1 MVQLHRTYAALFLSA
16 LISGSIRGGTAFA
29 FAIDAR
35 PPLAAS
41 ASSFAGGRKSSSL
54 CLEQRSSISIV
65 VGRGG
70 SARRLSAAKSD
81 DAPHLHSP
89 REEAMASMKKCYKT
103 IFAAAAVEAWTRLM
117 PDVRGGWNIMLA
129 TRPSSWLENADAL
142 AVINLAI
149 FGIGL
154 WWVSQLYEKIGAS
167 IAGGGTPLSAATQ
180 IMASYRYMYL
190 TIGWSL
196 VGLSMRLADK
206 VFVST
211 TIAPFVVLALAVG
224 ASVYVNTYLF
234 TSEAAGMANSNKGG
248 NPATMNGIKAAR
260 NIFFCAISFLLFA
273 VLRFVFWSTVVVPS
287 DMMLPIKI
295 LTVNKFLAP
304 LGLAQLLQSLDR
316 RFLDAAMVVTKISN
330 IEKEQK
336 DVDALGALKEAEKSF
351 YDKVAKVLRSSL
363 ILDILRY
370 GIPLIMSVVKGTE

>member
-1 MVQLHRTYAALFLSA
+1 
-16 LISGSIRGGTAFA
+16 
-29 FAIDAR
+29 
-35 PPLAAS
+35 
-41 ASSFAGGRKSSSL
+41 
-54 CLEQRSSISIV
+54 
-65 VGRGG
+65 
-70 SARRLSAAKSD
+70 
-81 DAPHLHSP
+81 
-89 REEAMASMKKCYKT
+89 MKKCYKT

-167 IAGGGTPLSAATQ
+167 IAEGGTPLSAATQ

-206 VFVST
+206 VFVSIA
-211 TIAPFVVLALAVG
+211 IAPFVVLTLAVG

-260 NIFFCAISFLLFA
+260 NIFFCAISFLLLA

>member
-16 LISGSIRGGTAFA
+16 LSSSSIRGGTAFA
-29 FAIDAR
+29 FAIDVR
-35 PPLAAS
+35 PLAAS
-41 ASSFAGGRKSSSL
+41 ASSFAGGRKSLSL
-54 CLEQRSSISIV
+54 LLEQRGSISIV

-70 SARRLSAAKSD
+70 AQRLSAAKGD
-81 DAPHLHSP
+81 DAPHLTSP
-89 REEAMASMKKCYKT
+89 REEALASMKKCYKT

-142 AVINLAI
+142 AAINLVV

-167 IAGGGTPLSAATQ
+167 IAEGGTPLSAATK

-190 TIGWSL
+190 AIGWSL

-206 VFVST
+206 VFVSIA
-211 TIAPFVVLALAVG
+211 IAPFVVLALAVG
-224 ASVYVNTYLF
+224 ASVYVNTNLF
-234 TSEAAGMANSNKGG
+234 TSEAAYMANSNKGD

-287 DMMLPIKI
+287 DLTLPIKI

-304 LGLAQLLQSLDR
+304 LGLAQLLKSLNR
-316 RFLDAAMVVTKISN
+316 RFLDAAMVVTTVRN
-330 IEKEQK
+330 IEKEQT

-351 YDKVAKVLRSSL
+351 YDKVAKLLRSSL

-370 GIPLIMSVVKGTE
+370 GIPIVMSVVKGTE

>member
-1 MVQLHRTYAALFLSA
+1 
-16 LISGSIRGGTAFA
+16 
-29 FAIDAR
+29 
-35 PPLAAS
+35 
-41 ASSFAGGRKSSSL
+41 
-54 CLEQRSSISIV
+54 
-65 VGRGG
+65 
-70 SARRLSAAKSD
+70 
-81 DAPHLHSP
+81 
-89 REEAMASMKKCYKT
+89 
-103 IFAAAAVEAWTRLM
+103 
-117 PDVRGGWNIMLA
+117 MLA

-167 IAGGGTPLSAATQ
+167 IAEGGTPLSAATQ

-206 VFVST
+206 VFVSIA
-211 TIAPFVVLALAVG
+211 IAPFVVLTLAVG

-260 NIFFCAISFLLFA
+260 NIFFCAISFLLLA

-316 RFLDAAMVVTKISN
+316 RFLDAAMVVTNISN

>member
-16 LISGSIRGGTAFA
+16 LSSSSIRGGTAFA
-29 FAIDAR
+29 FAIDVR
-35 PPLAAS
+35 PLAAS
-41 ASSFAGGRKSSSL
+41 ASSFAGGRKSLSL
-54 CLEQRSSISIV
+54 LLEQRGSISIV

-70 SARRLSAAKSD
+70 AQRLSAAKGD
-81 DAPHLHSP
+81 DAPHLPSP
-89 REEAMASMKKCYKT
+89 REEALASMKKCYKT

-142 AVINLAI
+142 AAINLVV

-167 IAGGGTPLSAATQ
+167 IAEGGTPLSAATK

-190 TIGWSL
+190 AIGWSL

-206 VFVST
+206 VFVSIA
-211 TIAPFVVLALAVG
+211 IAPFVVLALAVG
-224 ASVYVNTYLF
+224 ASVYVNTNLF
-234 TSEAAGMANSNKGG
+234 TSEAAYMANSNKGD

-287 DMMLPIKI
+287 DLILPIKI

-304 LGLAQLLQSLDR
+304 LGLAQLLKSLNR
-316 RFLDAAMVVTKISN
+316 RFLDAAMVVTTVRN
-330 IEKEQK
+330 IEKEQT

-351 YDKVAKVLRSSL
+351 YDKVAKLLRSSL

-370 GIPLIMSVVKGTE
+370 GIPIVVSVVKGTE

>member
-16 LISGSIRGGTAFA
+16 LSSSSIRGGTAFA
-29 FAIDAR
+29 FAIDVR
-35 PPLAAS
+35 PLAAS
-41 ASSFAGGRKSSSL
+41 ASSFAGGRKSLSL
-54 CLEQRSSISIV
+54 LLEQRGSISIV

-70 SARRLSAAKSD
+70 AQRLSAAKGD
-81 DAPHLHSP
+81 DAPHLPSP
-89 REEAMASMKKCYKT
+89 REEALASMKKCYKT

-142 AVINLAI
+142 AAINLVV

-167 IAGGGTPLSAATQ
+167 IAEGGTPLSAATK

-190 TIGWSL
+190 AIGWSL

-206 VFVST
+206 VFVSIA
-211 TIAPFVVLALAVG
+211 IAPFVVLALAVG
-224 ASVYVNTYLF
+224 ASVYVNTNLF
-234 TSEAAGMANSNKGG
+234 TSEAAYMANSNKGD

-287 DMMLPIKI
+287 NLILPIKI

-304 LGLAQLLQSLDR
+304 LGLAQLLKSLNR
-316 RFLDAAMVVTKISN
+316 RFLDAAMVVTTVRN
-330 IEKEQK
+330 IEKEQT

-351 YDKVAKVLRSSL
+351 YDKVAKLLRSSL

-370 GIPLIMSVVKGTE
+370 GIPIVVSVVKGTE